1 MIRKMRDIYSRFIKV
16 RLSNQIIFVIAMICL
31 IQIIGTFF
39 MYIYF
44 YNVRKEEVIENNMQM
59 LHQANS
65 NYFSG
70 IVEELSAA
78 SRDVFVDEVFWENGG
93 QDSGTEDN
101 QIYNILA
108 SQYHTGNNIDS
119 IYLFSSTSDKLY
131 IMDEASFNEIPVAT
145 TQSSTLYLLDDQELR
160 LMPWFM
166 NAKKNGGSLT
176 VTKDRAIRDDTRDI
190 ICFSRYIKYPLKNDD
205 YYFIISVNLNKSR
218 LDDLHRQVDS
228 EGESLLI
235 FDDGL
240 QQIYASGEGNEE
252 DYQAV
257 RKEIGRREETSYW
270 FTREI
275 GGETC
280 IVIGDNSA
288 TEGWTMVKIIPESQA
303 LSSVQ
308 VQFIST
314 CVIIFAMFIFGGLAL
329 YYIINRTARPIENLA
344 RTMRHYRQ
352 GERYENMLPKGRND
366 EVATLYRSFEQM
378 NERINRLIESEY
390 QSQIQEKQARLEALQ
405 AQLDPHFLY
414 NTLQTISGIAIEKG
428 VPEIE
433 MIDNSLSRI
442 LRYNLNNGKT
452 IVTVEE
458 EMGIVRD
465 YIEIQKFRFG
475 ERISLKVKLSKGT
488 MESKVPVFALQ
499 LAVEN
504 AIKHGME
511 TTVENVEICVSDCIS
526 EQTREF
532 IISDNGRGI
541 DEDRLR
547 EVRKMLE
554 DSHEMK
560 QKGYSQKGLANLNE
574 RIRQYFGSGY
584 GVQIERGRERGTV
597 VRIILPKGADGNDKS
612 TDS

>member
-1 MIRKMRDIYSRFIKV
+1 MIGKLRDMYARLIKGK
-16 RLSNQIIFVIAMICL
+16 LSNQIIFVIAIICL
-31 IQIIGTFF
+31 IQIIGTCL

-70 IVEELSAA
+70 IVEELSDA

-101 QIYNILA
+101 RIYNILA
-108 SQYHTGNNIDS
+108 GQYHTGNNIDS

-131 IMDEASFNEIPVAT
+131 IMDEASFNEIPVASAK
-145 TQSSTLYLLDDQELR
+145 SSTLYLMDGQELR

-166 NAKKNGGSLT
+166 NAKKNGGGLT
-176 VTKDRAIRDDTRDI
+176 VTKDRAIRDGSRDI
-190 ICFSRYIKYPLKNDD
+190 ICFSRYIQYPLKNDD

-218 LDDLHRQVDS
+218 LDDLHRQVDN

-235 FDDGL
+235 FDDSL
-240 QQIYASGEGNEE
+240 QQIYASSEE
-252 DYQAV
+252 DGREYQPIREEIAV
-257 RKEIGRREETSYW
+257 RQDSGYW
-270 FTREI
+270 FTRKI

-288 TEGWTMVKIIPESQA
+288 TEGWTMVKIIPEEQA
-303 LSSVQ
+303 LSSVRA
-308 VQFIST
+308 QFIST
-314 CVIIFAMFIFGGLAL
+314 CFIIFAMFILGGLAL
-329 YYIINRTARPIENLA
+329 YYIINRTARPIEILA

-352 GERYENMLPKGRND
+352 GERYENILPHGRND
-366 EVATLYRSFEQM
+366 EVATLYRSFGQM

-433 MIDNSLSRI
+433 KIDNSLSRI
-442 LRYNLNNGKT
+442 LRYNLNNAKT
-452 IVTVEE
+452 FVTVEE

-475 ERISLKVKLSKGT
+475 ERISLKVDLSKET
-488 MESKVPVFALQ
+488 MESTVPVFALQ

-511 TTVENVEICVSDCIS
+511 TTVENVQICVSDYVTETS
-526 EQTREF
+526 REF
-532 IISDNGRGI
+532 VIADNGRGI
-541 DEDRLR
+541 TEERLL

-554 DSHEMK
+554 DSRGMK
-560 QKGYSQKGLANLNE
+560 QKGHSQKGLANLNE
-574 RIRQYFGSGY
+574 RIRQYFGSSY
-584 GVQIERGRERGTV
+584 GVRIERGKTKGTV
-597 VRIILPKGADGNDKS
+597 VRITLPKGGSADDKS
-612 TDS
+612 ADC